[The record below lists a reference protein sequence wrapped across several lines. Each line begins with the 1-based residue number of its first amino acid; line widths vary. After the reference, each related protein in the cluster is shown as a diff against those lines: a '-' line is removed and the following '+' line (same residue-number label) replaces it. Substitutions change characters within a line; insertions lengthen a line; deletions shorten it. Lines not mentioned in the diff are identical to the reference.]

1 MKLPESFLGTV
12 VLALLV
18 AALPACKSAPTVS
31 SLAESDLALPR
42 VPVAPMPVGDVYED
56 EDLIR
61 RDLPLTKGDVIE
73 VVLKQGDA
81 EEVFQR
87 TVNDKGEV
95 RIAFKKISVLGVTVE
110 EAEERIEKTLG
121 PFYRQLAAQVTIV
134 SKKAKVKRV
143 FVFGE
148 VKNPGVLPMTR
159 DMTVLNAL
167 AKSQYNEGAR
177 LDEIKIV
184 RYKPDH
190 REILTADL
198 ARMFTHGDWSQNL
211 SLEEN
216 DVVYLPRTGLGDAQA
231 FGQMVGPLFWMYTS
245 PIYSATIIKNFV
257 AP

>member
-1 MKLPESFLGTV
+1 MKISGTSLGPV
-12 VLALLV
+12 LLALLV
-18 AALPACKSAPTVS
+18 VAFPACKSSPTVS
-31 SLAESDLALPR
+31 SLSESDLALPR

-56 EDLIR
+56 EELVR

-73 VVLKQGDA
+73 VLLKQGDA
-81 EEVFQR
+81 EEVFRR

-95 RIAFKKISVLGVTVE
+95 RIALKKISVAGVTLE
-110 EAEERIEKTLG
+110 EAEERIEKALG
-121 PFYRQLAAQVTIV
+121 PYYRQLAVQATIV

-159 DMTVLNAL
+159 DMTVLNVL

-177 LDEIKIV
+177 LDDIKIV

-198 ARMFTHGDWSQNL
+198 ARMFTYGDWSQNL

-231 FGQMVGPLFWMYTS
+231 FGQMLGPLFWMYTS
-245 PIYSATIIKNFV
+245 PIYSATIIKSFV